1 MGSGNKARPFLTYLK
16 IIKYHPRQ
24 VQLASSS
31 GFQWHGRGSYTGLI
45 KFAGESTSLQ
55 MFVESVLSESK
66 NKSKDLKTFTKFFR
80 PVKKNL
86 FES

>member
-1 MGSGNKARPFLTYLK
+1 MGSGNKARPILTYLK
-16 IIKYHPRQ
+16 IIKNHLRQ
-24 VQLASSS
+24 VQLARSS
-31 GFQWHGRGSYTGLI
+31 GYQWHGRGSYIGLI
-45 KFAGESTSLQ
+45 KLAGESTSLQ

-80 PVKKNL
+80 PVKK